1 MEIKTFEDLSIWQR
15 SFNLAVKLYKK
26 INLSKNFSV
35 KDQMIR
41 SSLSVPS
48 NIAEGFERESNKEY
62 VRFLDFA
69 KGSNGELRTQLIF
82 AKEIGMIDEHEAL
95 PMIKESKEI
104 SKMISGLIKS
114 RKLLQ
119 KK

>member
-1 MEIKTFEDLSIWQR
+1 
-15 SFNLAVKLYKK
+15 
-26 INLSKNFSV
+26 
-35 KDQMIR
+35 MIR

-69 KGSNGELRTQLIF
+69 KGSNGELRTQLLF
-82 AKEIGMIDEHEAL
+82 AKEIGMIDKREAL
-95 PMIKESKEI
+95 PMIMESKEI

-114 RKLLQ
+114 
-119 KK
+119 KKITSEKVKVRFKFNGKRIFFDWHLPFPFNLSPKNQS

>member
-1 MEIKTFEDLSIWQR
+1 MRIWQR

-48 NIAEGFERESNKEY
+48 NIAEDFERESNKEY

-69 KGSNGELRTQLIF
+69 KGSNGELRTQLLF
-82 AKEIGMIDEHEAL
+82 AKERGMIDEREAL
-95 PMIKESKEI
+95 PMIMESKEI

-114 RKLLQ
+114 RKLLH